1 MLFNLLGLT
10 KSVFP
15 PISIPAVID
24 EAISGTDELMNGV
37 GRMLRVRKLE
47 VSFRNKLM
55 TISYKIVAV
64 SSLFNSA

>member
-1 MLFNLLGLT
+1 MLFNLFGLT

-24 EAISGTDELMNGV
+24 EAISDTDELMNGV
-37 GRMLRVRKLE
+37 ERMLRVRKLD
-47 VSFRNKLM
+47 VSFRNKLT

-64 SSLFNSA
+64 SSLFNSV

>member
-1 MLFNLLGLT
+1 MLFNLFGLT

-24 EAISGTDELMNGV
+24 EAISDTDELMNGV
-37 GRMLRVRKLE
+37 ERMLRVRKLDL
-47 VSFRNKLM
+47 SFRNKLT

-64 SSLFNSA
+64 SSLFNSV